1 MFVGRGQRG
10 ELRKGIQIREAIK
23 ENGSKR
29 KIVVKKKKKGS
40 AVFPTRPLNNYV
52 FVEPIERHCSACPK
66 GYKGNAVPAIKA
78 TRKAS
83 FYFAK
88 SDE

>member
-1 MFVGRGQRG
+1 M
-10 ELRKGIQIREAIK
+10 LRK
-23 ENGSKR
+23 KR
-29 KIVVKKKKKGS
+29 KKKKNV
-40 AVFPTRPLNNYV
+40 VFPTRPLENYV

-66 GYKGNAVPAIKA
+66 GYKRNAVPAIKA
-78 TRKAS
+78 SRKAS